1 MTRKVALVCAGFSLW
16 VNLSLAEAQQ
26 MSCSEMEQFLRGAAV
41 IKVRESSKG
50 VTHPKH
56 ATLERGGLKH
66 DAGIQTIDQRLRS
79 VVGGNITEL
88 NLHDYWGYNIAG
100 YELAKLLS
108 INMVPPYVDRRF
120 EDGRGSFSW
129 WIPDVMMDEA
139 DRFERK
145 VEPPDPEQW
154 NKEMSVIR
162 VFNQLIC
169 NADNNLTNFL
179 ITKDWHLWMIDFSR
193 AFRPYKT
200 LRKPGDLIRCDRKLL
215 ANMRGLDKSLLEEKL
230 KHYLSRSDIE
240 ALLSRRDQ
248 IVKFFDDQ
256 IAQKGEGAVL
266 FDLDRVGEPC
276 GKGL

>member
-1 MTRKVALVCAGFSLW
+1 MPKQVGLICAGLSLFA
-16 VNLSLAEAQQ
+16 NLSLAQAQQ
-26 MSCSEMEQFLRGAAV
+26 MSCSEMEQFLREAR
-41 IKVRESSKG
+41 IVRVRDSSKG
-50 VTHPKH
+50 ITRPKH

-66 DAGIQTIDQRLRS
+66 DASIQSEDERLKTLTAGPS
-79 VVGGNITEL
+79 TEL
-88 NLHDYWGYNIAG
+88 NVHDYWGYNVAG
-100 YELAKLLS
+100 YRLAKLLS
-108 INMVPPYVDRRF
+108 INMVPPYVERRI
-120 EDGRGSFSW
+120 EGNSASFSW
-129 WIPDVMMDEA
+129 WVPDVMMDEA
-139 DRFERK
+139 DRFQRK
-145 VEPPDPEQW
+145 VEPPDLERW
-154 NKEMSVIR
+154 NMEMSVIR
-162 VFNQLIC
+162 IFDQLIC
-169 NADNNLTNFL
+169 DVDNNLTNFL
-179 ITKDWHLWMIDFSR
+179 ITKDWRLWMIDFSR

-248 IVKFFDDQ
+248 IVKFFDNQ

>member
-1 MTRKVALVCAGFSLW
+1 MTRKVALACAGVSLW
-16 VNLSLAEAQQ
+16 VNLSLVEAQQ
-26 MSCSEMEQFLRGAAV
+26 MSCSEMEQFLRGAAI

-50 VTHPKH
+50 VTHPKR

-66 DAGIQTIDQRLRS
+66 DASIQTVDERLRS
-79 VVGGNITEL
+79 LVGRSTAEL
-88 NLHDYWGYNIAG
+88 NVHDFWGYNIAG

-129 WIPDVMMDEA
+129 WIQDVMMDEA
-139 DRFERK
+139 DRVERK

-162 VFNQLIC
+162 VFDQLIC
-169 NADNNLTNFL
+169 DVDNNLTNFL

-200 LRKPGDLIRCDRKLL
+200 LRKPEDLKRCDRKLL
-215 ANMRGLDKSLLEEKL
+215 ANMRGLEKSLLEQKL

-256 IAQKGEGAVL
+256 ITQKGEGAVL